1 MASIELQPTLVNR
14 LESLASSEG
23 VTLEVYL
30 ERLASQRSLVNASC
44 PPLSGEELDR
54 LLDAEAASDSTYQ
67 GTYSRADIYRE
78 HD

>member
-1 MASIELQPTLVNR
+1 MATIDLQPNLVNR
-14 LESLASSEG
+14 LEALARGEG

-30 ERLASQRSLVNASC
+30 ERLASQRSLESASG
-44 PPLSGEELDR
+44 PPLSGAELEQ

-67 GTYSRADIYRE
+67 GTYSRADIYRD